1 MLSWAY
7 SEFQTFITYG
17 IVNILSHRHI
27 HCCFVIQEIQG
38 VFDDFR
44 VKALL
49 HEGHFAVFKSSSDIN
64 CVLKKHQTRHIA
76 VVFCK
81 QIMLQGKRRGRE
93 AGSPLASLVHRALKL
108 SFVQYPHSL
117 FSEALLGAFCRVF
130 FHSLKVLGSPV
141 GSEGQLTVKYRAEES
156 VAW

>member
-64 CVLKKHQTRHIA
+64 CVLKKTSNKAHCCSVLQTDYVAGQEAGQGGREPTGISGSQSSEA
-76 VVFCK
+76 KFCTVSTQLVFRGTPRGL
-81 QIMLQGKRRGRE
+81 LQGFF
-93 AGSPLASLVHRALKL
+93 
-108 SFVQYPHSL
+108 SFP
-117 FSEALLGAFCRVF
+117 
-130 FHSLKVLGSPV
+130 
-141 GSEGQLTVKYRAEES
+141 
-156 VAW
+156 